1 VKNIVHVNVFSGLA
15 GAQRVSL
22 DILSN
27 LGDNYSKT
35 IIFGGDRN
43 LATESLCEENGIRV
57 IYVKTLKRNIGLHDL
72 NAFCQLYRIFR
83 NEKYDI
89 VHTNSTKPGILARIA
104 ARLAGVDLIVH
115 TVHGIAFHKYV
126 KAPIRV
132 LYYTLEIF
140 SGIFGHV
147 NVTVNNFYL
156 KYYPSFLGKKI
167 CIYNGVDFSN
177 LKKVDRKYDKD
188 RYKVGF
194 FARLDEQKD
203 PLMFVKVANNII
215 KNKLID
221 KNVIFSIAGDGPM
234 LDLVMNYIDELG
246 LEAYFE
252 IHGWVDNKSE
262 YLSTVDVL
270 LQPSLW
276 EAFGLNIVEAA
287 YLGVPTVASNVEGI
301 PEVIEHGYSG
311 LLSAPGNELGFS
323 EHLACLLNDP
333 EKLKNMSENA
343 ASYVKNKFSL
353 DEMVVGYEALYSKR
367 PTNFQFGE
375 R

>member
-1 VKNIVHVNVFSGLA
+1 MKNIVHVNVFSGLA

-27 LGDNYSKT
+27 LGDNYNKT

-72 NAFCQLYRIFR
+72 TAFCQLYKIFR
-83 NEKYDI
+83 NENYDI

-156 KYYPSFLGKKI
+156 KYYPSLLGKKI

-177 LKKVDRKYDKD
+177 LKKIDRIYDKD

-221 KNVIFSIAGDGPM
+221 KNVIFSMAGDGPM

-287 YLGVPTVASNVEGI
+287 YLGIPTVASNVEGI

-323 EHLACLLNDP
+323 EHVACLLNDP

>member
-1 VKNIVHVNVFSGLA
+1 VNVFSGLA
-15 GAQRVSL
+15 GAQRISL

-27 LGDNYSKT
+27 LGDNYNKT

-43 LATESLCEENGIRV
+43 LATECLCKENGIRI
-57 IYVKTLKRNIGLHDL
+57 IYVTTLKRNIGLHDL
-72 NAFCQLYRIFR
+72 NAFWKLYKIFR

-104 ARLAGVDLIVH
+104 ARLAGVDFIVH
-115 TVHGIAFHKYV
+115 TVHGIAFHKYT
-126 KAPIRV
+126 KTPIRII
-132 LYYTLEIF
+132 YYTLEIF

-147 NVTVNNFYL
+147 NVSVNNFYL
-156 KYYPSFLGKKI
+156 KYYPSFLGDKM

-177 LKKVDRKYDKD
+177 LKKLDRKYDQDKY
-188 RYKVGF
+188 RVGF

-234 LDLVMNYIDELG
+234 LDQVMNYIDELG
-246 LEAYFE
+246 LESYFE
-252 IHGWVDNKSE
+252 IHGWVENKSE
-262 YLSTVDVL
+262 YLSTLDL
-270 LQPSLW
+270 LFQPSLW

-287 YLGVPTVASNVEGI
+287 YLGVPAVASNVEGI

-311 LLSAPGNELGFS
+311 LLSEPGDEFQFS
-323 EHLACLLNDP
+323 ENIAFLLNDTCR
-333 EKLKNMSENA
+333 LKIMSENA
-343 ASYVKNKFSL
+343 SKYVENKFTL
-353 DEMVVGYEALYSKR
+353 DEMVSKYEALYS
-367 PTNFQFGE
+367 
-375 R
+375 

>member
-1 VKNIVHVNVFSGLA
+1 MKNIVHVNVFSGLA

-27 LGDNYSKT
+27 LGDYYNKT
-35 IIFGGDRN
+35 VIFGGDRN
-43 LATESLCEENGIRV
+43 LATESLCKENGIRV
-57 IYVKTLKRNIGLHDL
+57 IYVTTLKRNIGLHDFD
-72 NAFCQLYRIFR
+72 AFWQLYKIFR
-83 NEKYDI
+83 NENYDI

-104 ARLAGVDLIVH
+104 ARLAGIDLIVH

-147 NVTVNNFYL
+147 NVTVNKFYL
-156 KYYPSFLGKKI
+156 KYYPVFLGEKM
-167 CIYNGVDFSN
+167 CIYNGVDFTS
-177 LKKVDRKYDKD
+177 LKEIDRKYVKDKY
-188 RYKVGF
+188 RVGF

-203 PLMFVKVANNII
+203 PLTFVKVANHII
-215 KNKLID
+215 KNKLTD
-221 KNVIFSIAGDGPM
+221 KNVIFSMAGDGPM

-301 PEVIEHGYSG
+301 PEVVEHDYSG
-311 LLSAPGNELGFS
+311 LLSAPGNEIEFS
-323 EHLACLLNDP
+323 KHIAYLLNDP

-343 ASYVKNKFSL
+343 VSYVKSKFSL
-353 DEMVVGYEALYSKR
+353 DEMVGSYKELYSKR
-367 PTNFQFGE
+367 PSKFQFWE